1 VKSVGAKDNHLLI
14 KKDLM
19 NNVTSYLE
27 DSIENVA
34 SQLLEINDTV
44 SDIYK
49 VYFSTSAS
57 TLVGALASDST
68 PATVSSKLTKG
79 KFINGI
85 TMCENIINFINN
97 QAVATSDYLATSEN
111 LINGSDQASQSLSQD
126 VESIGTRLQNL
137 GGTLITLNQTVSSL
151 LNLYNAAQ
159 LSAVLT
165 AISGDPVVIGCSTT
179 KTKFLSGVTLLQQFN
194 NLMNNSAV
202 TTGDYL
208 STISQWNQGF

>member
-1 VKSVGAKDNHLLI
+1 
-14 KKDLM
+14 
-19 NNVTSYLE
+19 
-27 DSIENVA
+27 
-34 SQLLEINDTV
+34 
-44 SDIYK
+44 
-49 VYFSTSAS
+49 
-57 TLVGALASDST
+57 
-68 PATVSSKLTKG
+68 
-79 KFINGI
+79 
-85 TMCENIINFINN
+85 MCENIINFINN